1 MDIDF
6 EELAIFVET
15 LENTDFTHFLY
26 EKGDLRIEVRRASAT
41 EIPSPTPTAVV
52 PRPAAASPASPDSP
66 GSPPSPSP
74 ESSLSPSDPPASAPL
89 APVATEGDV
98 VVTAPLL
105 GTVYMA
111 PKPGEAPFVEI
122 GSTVLAESSLCIVE
136 VMKLM
141 NTVHA
146 GTGGVISAIHVRD
159 GELVEHGQ
167 ALFSIRPDAA
177 V

>member
-6 EELAIFVET
+6 EELAIFIET

-26 EKGDLRIEVRRASAT
+26 EKGDVRIEVRRGGAVDMPA
-41 EIPSPTPTAVV
+41 PAVSPNSV
-52 PRPAAASPASPDSP
+52 AA
-66 GSPPSPSP
+66 PPSPSALP
-74 ESSLSPSDPPASAPL
+74 AAPAPTPASAA
-89 APVATEGDV
+89 APVGTAATAPVHTDGEV

-105 GTVYMA
+105 GTVYLA

-122 GSTVLAESSLCIVE
+122 GSAVLAESSLCIVE

-146 GTGGVISAIHVRD
+146 GTGGVVTAIHVRD

-177 V
+177 A